1 LKAKIL
7 MIQGTSSGAG
17 KSTLV
22 IALCRIFSDLGY
34 KISPFKSQNMT
45 SNLYFI
51 RHNSKNITKIQ
62 ALQAIASRTNPDTRM
77 NPIIL
82 KPLGESVSYVL
93 LGGTPF
99 AKLTANEY
107 YEKFAI
113 QKGLPKILN
122 DLESLRSENDI
133 VIIEGAG
140 SPAEINIAKYDI
152 ANMILAEKT
161 KSSVILVADI
171 ERGGCFASIVG
182 TLKLLT
188 AKQRRLIKGIIINKF
203 TGEKSVLDSALI
215 SVETITKKK
224 VIGIIPKIN
233 FKLPSEDSLD
243 NIQLARNEQTKKFMN
258 NQIDIVASSVSKC
271 VDLSYLKDI
280 LGLCT

>member
-1 LKAKIL
+1 

>member
-1 LKAKIL
+1 

-280 LGLCT
+280 LGLCP